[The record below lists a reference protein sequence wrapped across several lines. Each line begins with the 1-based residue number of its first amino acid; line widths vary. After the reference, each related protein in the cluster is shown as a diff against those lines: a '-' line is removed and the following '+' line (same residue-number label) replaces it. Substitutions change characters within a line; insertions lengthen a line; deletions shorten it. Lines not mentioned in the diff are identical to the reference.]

1 MPHRMSVFGEKF
13 AGESGISL
21 LMKDLGAALA
31 GGDQI
36 MMGGGNPGYV
46 PEIEAALMAR
56 LKALGEDVS
65 LFRRAVGIYDAP
77 RGEAQ
82 FIEAL
87 ADYLSQ
93 TYGWPVTPENIC
105 LTNGSQTAF
114 FMLFN
119 LLAGPAR
126 DGVHRHI
133 LLPVT
138 PEYIGYTDAGVHA
151 GTFVARR
158 PRIELI
164 GEQSFKYRLDFEAL
178 NLSEETGAVCL
189 SRPTNPTGNV
199 ITDAEL
205 AELARLTAEKD
216 IPLLIDGAYGLPF
229 PGLVFGE
236 AKPFYSEN
244 TVLCLSLSKVGLPAI
259 RTGIVIGPEWIVNAL
274 VEMNGIMSLAPGS
287 MGAVLVEPM
296 LRDGSL
302 VALCRERVQPFYR
315 MRAQEAEA
323 RLKTALEVTPCRL
336 HVPEGAMFLWLWMK
350 DCPVSAQ
357 NLYERLKQRGVL
369 VVPGH
374 HFFPGLE
381 QDDWQHK
388 QECLRIT
395 YSQNPED
402 VARGLDIIAEEVR
415 RAYSGG

>member
-1 MPHRMSVFGEKF
+1 MSLFGEKF

-46 PEIEAALMAR
+46 PEIEQALMAR
-56 LKALGEDVS
+56 LGKLSEDVN

-77 RGEAQ
+77 QGEAQ
-82 FIEAL
+82 CIEAL

-93 TYGWPVTPENIC
+93 TYGWPVGPENIC

-119 LLAGPAR
+119 LLAGPCR

-138 PEYIGYTDAGVHA
+138 PEYIGYADAGVHA

-164 GEQSFKYRLDFEAL
+164 GEQSFKYRLDFDVL
-178 NLSEETGAVCL
+178 GLSDSTGAVCL

-205 AELARLTAEKD
+205 KELARLTEERD

-236 AKPFYSEN
+236 AQPFYSNN

-259 RTGIVIGPEWIVNAL
+259 RTGIVIGPEWIVQAL
-274 VEMNGIMSLAPGS
+274 GEMNGIMSLAPGS

-302 VALCRERVQPFYR
+302 IDLCRTHVQPFYKV
-315 MRAQEAEA
+315 RAEQAEA
-323 RLKTALEVTPCRL
+323 RLKGALRGTPCRL

-350 DCPVSAQ
+350 DCPVPAQ
-357 NLYERLKQRGVL
+357 VMYERLKQRGVL

-381 QDDWQHK
+381 DDDWTHK

-395 YSQNPED
+395 YSQNPDD
-402 VARGLDIIAEEVR
+402 VMRGLDIIAEEVVK
-415 RAYSGG
+415 AYR